1 MVLESGLEELAQI
14 VDRLV
19 PEGKTQFQRGPVWVC
34 RSYAPTVPAP
44 ALYIP
49 MLCVVATG
57 AKELLLGDE
66 RHVYAA
72 GRFLL
77 NSVAVPASGGVLE
90 ASPARPCLWTML
102 ELDPALIASVVMG
115 AGHSPS
121 LEAAPM
127 STLGLGALQTTILDP
142 LLRLVRLLESPEDF
156 EFLAPLAMREIV
168 YRLLQTDQAP
178 RLHQI
183 VASGGRTGRVLRA
196 VEWLRDN
203 YARPMA
209 IDDLARECGLSP
221 SALHHNFKDVT
232 EMSPLR
238 YQKQLRLQEAR
249 RLMVGEGLDAAA
261 AGHRVGYDD
270 ASHFSREYR
279 RFFGAPPRRDAKR
292 IQGDGVTS

>member
-1 MVLESGLEELAQI
+1 SAI
-14 VDRLV
+14 H
-19 PEGKTQFQRGPVWVC
+19 P
-34 RSYAPTVPAP
+34 SAP
-44 ALYIP
+44 ALYTP
-49 MLCVVATG
+49 MLCVVAQG
-57 AKELLLGDE
+57 AKQLLLGDE
-66 RHVYAA
+66 RHVYAP

-77 NSVAVPASGGVLE
+77 NSVAVPAAGGVLE
-90 ASPARPCLWTML
+90 ASPARPCLWTMV

-115 AGHSPS
+115 VGHGSEG
-121 LEAAPM
+121 EAPPV
-127 STLGLGALQTTILDP
+127 STLGLGQLDASTLEP

-168 YRLLQTDQAP
+168 YRILATDQAP

-203 YARPMA
+203 YARPMVIEA
-209 IDDLARECGLSP
+209 LARECGLSP
-221 SALHHNFKDVT
+221 SALHHHFKDVT

-249 RLMVGEGLDAAA
+249 RLMVGEGLDASS

-279 RFFGAPPRRDAKR
+279 RFFGAPPRRDAER
-292 IQGDGVTS
+292 IRGDGVTS